1 MSPQEQ
7 LASLNPHQQKILQCY
22 SIFDE
27 EANLSEF
34 FVFLSKLKIKNTNG
48 KAYVSAE
55 SSKLVANFEKVKI
68 LKNPQNPSRVIFV
81 SDEFKEYLIKT
92 ASEEDWF
99 EEVCNSI
106 KSHFSSEERSWG
118 YYDKSHVRQLRNY
131 RMALYSVD
139 NDYLNAR
146 LDPQKEKL
154 YDYQSGII
162 YTAFTSSLSLED
174 LKLFSKPF
182 QQRVLQVL
190 ISIKLTNGENV
201 SEYLKHWQDL
211 RLAMDITFVYHQ
223 CSVLFLQGN
232 LAEVKKIIA
241 KQKELSYNLL
251 SLLALIEVMEGNYE
265 TAIKD
270 YEESLKVWK
279 KLMGKK
285 KGYPV
290 EWSFLGYGLALY
302 KIKESSFYTFY
313 KEYEKYGEKNFPT
326 QNYVYLLGAIYYFLT
341 NDDLRSQHYIK
352 LLDDKMIFQTFWY
365 LVASSNLPKAL
376 FENKIPDMLIK
387 AQMSG
392 NQIVE
397 REILYNISVKSEK
410 LWSNNYQKRLEILNK
425 EIGTIPLGN
434 FIPQVEDWQRSLSV
448 LMALGDE
455 IDGKKT
461 KVEKDET
468 TVRVAWMI
476 NFERREI
483 QPMQQKRNKTGWS
496 GGQNIALKRLFNHE
510 YDFLSPQ
517 DHKVINESLE
527 EDSQGGSWGYYGSV
541 SYDFDWDKA
550 ILALAEHPHLFL
562 ASNPTLS
569 LSLSKSEIALQIK
582 QSKNELKVSFDLD
595 FNEVGIKVV
604 KETATRYKVYHITPL
619 HFKILKS
626 FDGKALN
633 IPNAGKEALLK
644 ALSPLSKKLSIQS
657 DLEEQLENLPIIEA
671 DTRIYALLNPM
682 NDGFHLEFFV
692 KPFSTVAPYL
702 KPGKGSENLV
712 ATVNDIR
719 SQTKRNLKKER
730 KVLNEVEE
738 NCPTLANAESG
749 NYEWI
754 FDSPEDCLQALLEI
768 ETPKKEDKLV
778 IEWPKGQKLKL
789 MGNISFENL
798 KMNITSKSNWFEV
811 SGEVKVDGDLVITLK
826 DILQKL
832 NGQSNFIEL
841 SDGQFVAITE
851 KLRKHLQNMESML
864 DDKMR
869 GNNLSA
875 SMLEELSDEVK
886 NFKADKAWKDNIK
899 KMKDIWGIKA
909 VIPSTFQA
917 EFRPYQEE
925 GYQWLSQLANWGVGA
940 CLADDMGLGKTIQAL
955 ALLIQRADLGPAL
968 VVAPVSVCRNWEK
981 EALRFAPTLKFQIV
995 AGTTGRREI
1004 IQNAGAFDV
1013 VVVSYGLLQTEEEL
1027 FTQKKFAT
1035 ILLDEAQAIK
1045 NRTTKRSKTVM
1056 ALDGDFKIITTG
1068 TPVENHLGELW
1079 NLFNF
1084 INPGLLGSHDSFQE
1098 RFAIPIE
1105 KNQSLEKRKALQ
1117 RLIKPFILRRRK
1129 NQVLDD
1135 LPAKTEIILNVEMSV
1150 EERSFY
1156 ESVRL
1161 DALERIESD
1170 NSNTPDKRFR
1180 ILAELTRLRLACCHP
1195 KLVNPDIPLGSSKLE
1210 LFGEIM
1216 GELIENKHKA
1226 LVFSQ
1231 FTKHLAIIEQYL
1243 QSKNISYQYLD
1254 GSTPAAKRQERI
1266 DDFQRGKGDVF
1277 LISLKAGGTGLNLTA
1292 ADYVIHLDPW
1302 WNPAVEDQATDRAH
1316 RMGQQRPVTVYRLVT
1331 EDTVEAKILKL
1342 HETKRDLADGLL
1354 EGSEGSGKMSAD
1366 ELMSLIRER

>member
-1 MSPQEQ
+1 MTPQEQ
-7 LASLNPHQQKILQCY
+7 FNSLKPHEQKILQCY

-27 EANLSEF
+27 EANLTEF
-34 FVFLSKLKIKNTNG
+34 NSLLSKLKLKDENG
-48 KAYVSAE
+48 KAHVAAVTTQLVN
-55 SSKLVANFEKVKI
+55 KLGKNKI
-68 LKNPQNPSRVIFV
+68 LKTLLNPSRIIFE
-81 SDEFKEYLIKT
+81 SDDFKEYLIKT

-99 EEVCNSI
+99 DEVCNTI
-106 KSHFSSEERSWG
+106 KMNYSAESGGWG
-118 YYDKSHVRQLRNY
+118 YYDRRQIRQLRNY
-131 RMALYSVD
+131 RIAIYSID
-139 NDYLNAR
+139 KSYLNAR
-146 LDPQKEKL
+146 LDPTKESF
-154 YDYQSGII
+154 YSDQSNII
-162 YTAFTSSLSLED
+162 HTAFTKALSLND
-174 LKLFSKPF
+174 LKLFSKAF

-190 ISIKLTNGENV
+190 VTTQLTNGENV
-201 SEYLKHWQDL
+201 GEYLKHWQEVGL
-211 RLAMDITFVYHQ
+211 SLDINFTYHQ

-232 LAEVKKIIA
+232 FSEIRKIIG
-241 KQKELSYNLL
+241 KQKELSYSLL
-251 SLLALIEVMEGNYE
+251 SLLGLIEVIQGDYE
-265 TAIKD
+265 TAIKY
-270 YEESLKVWK
+270 YEEALKIWK
-279 KLMGKK
+279 KIMGKK

-302 KIKESSFYTFY
+302 KIKESSFYAFY
-313 KEYEKYGEKNFPT
+313 KEYEKYGEKNFTT
-326 QNYVYLLGAIYYFLT
+326 QNYVQLLGGFYYYLT
-341 NDDLRSQHYIK
+341 NEDTRSLHYTK
-352 LLDDKMIFQTFWY
+352 LFNSNMVFQTFWFVV
-365 LVASSNLPKAL
+365 VASNLPKSS
-376 FENKIPDMLIK
+376 FENKIPEILFK
-387 AQMSG
+387 AQT
-392 NQIVE
+392 NENKLIE
-397 REILYNISVKSEK
+397 REILYYISQKSQK
-410 LWSNNYQKRLEILNK
+410 LWSDDYQKRLEVLNK

-455 IDGKKT
+455 IEGKKSKT
-461 KVEKDET
+461 ETDEPA
-468 TVRVAWMI
+468 VRMVWLV
-476 NFERREI
+476 NFDSQTI
-483 QPMQQKRNKTGWS
+483 QPVQQKRNKTGWS
-496 GGQNIALKRLFNHE
+496 SGQNMALKRLYNRD
-510 YDFLSPQ
+510 YDFLTPQ
-517 DHKVINESLE
+517 DLKVISQSLE
-527 EDSQGGSWGYYGSV
+527 EQTESGGWGYYGSV
-541 SYDFDWDKA
+541 TYDFNWENA
-550 ILALAEHPHLFL
+550 ILALIDHPNLFL
-562 ASNPTLS
+562 YHNPTLAVN
-569 LSLSKSEIALQIK
+569 LTKHEVALQIK
-582 QSKNELKVSFDLD
+582 QSKEGLQVGFDLD
-595 FNEVGIKVV
+595 FNEPGLKVI
-604 KETATRYKVYHITPL
+604 KETVTRYKVYHITPL
-619 HFKILKS
+619 HAKILRSFEGKS
-626 FDGKALN
+626 LN
-633 IPNAGKEALLK
+633 IPSAGKEALLK
-644 ALSPLSKKLSIQS
+644 ALSPLSKKLAIQS
-657 DLEEQLENLPIIEA
+657 DLEEQLEDLPIVES
-671 DTRIYALLNPM
+671 DNRIYALLNPL
-682 NDGFHLEFFV
+682 NEGFHLEFFV
-692 KPFSTVAPYL
+692 KPFGSTAPYL

-712 ATVNDIR
+712 ATVNGVR

-730 KVLNEVEE
+730 LLLKDVEE
-738 NCPTLANAESG
+738 NCPSLSTTSG
-749 NYEWI
+749 DSYEWM
-754 FDSPEDCLQALLEI
+754 FDSPEDCLQALVEI
-768 ETPKKEDKLV
+768 EVPKQKDKLV
-778 IEWPKGQKLKL
+778 VEWPKGQKLKL
-789 MGNISFENL
+789 MGNINFDNL

-811 SGEVKVDGDLVITLK
+811 SGEVKVDNDLVISLK

-832 NGQSNFIEL
+832 NSQSNFIEL

-851 KLRKHLQNMESML
+851 KLRKHLQNMEAML

-886 NFKADKAWKDNIK
+886 NFKADKIWKENIK
-899 KMKDIWGIKA
+899 KMKDIRGIRA
-909 VIPSTFQA
+909 EIPSTFQA
-917 EFRPYQEE
+917 ELRPYQEE

-955 ALLIQRADLGPAL
+955 ALMIQRADLGPAL

-981 EALRFAPTLKFQIV
+981 EALRFAPTLNLQIV
-995 AGTTGRREI
+995 AGSTGRKEI
-1004 IQNAGAFDV
+1004 IQNAGPFDV

-1084 INPGLLGSHDSFQE
+1084 INPGFLGSHDSFQE

-1161 DALERIESD
+1161 DALERIEAD

-1195 KLVNPDIPLGSSKLE
+1195 KLVNPDIPLSSSKLE
-1210 LFGEIM
+1210 LFGEVM
-1216 GELIENKHKA
+1216 DELIENKHKA

-1231 FTKHLAIIEQYL
+1231 FTKHLAIIEEYL
-1243 QSKNISYQYLD
+1243 QAKNISYQYLD
-1254 GSTPAAKRQERI
+1254 GSTPPAKRQERI